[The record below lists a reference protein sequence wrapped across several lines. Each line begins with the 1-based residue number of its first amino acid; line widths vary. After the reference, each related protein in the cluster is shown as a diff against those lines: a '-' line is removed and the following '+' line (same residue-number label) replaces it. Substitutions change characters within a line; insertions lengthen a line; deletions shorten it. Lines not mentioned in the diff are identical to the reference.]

1 MQTIYEP
8 RGCAKEYAK
17 LALELYRCNAHDR
30 GGCIHGC
37 NYPCYV
43 PGCLKLTPAE
53 FRKGVR
59 PREGIIEALKEQ
71 APKYRGTRDRVLLS
85 FFSDP
90 YQKGVRKVTRYA
102 LVILRG
108 HGIPFLVLTKGGT
121 LAAQDFDLYGPR
133 DGFGVTLTTLNSA
146 ISATREP
153 LAASPLNRLTALGLA
168 KSKGIHTFVSLEP
181 VIDPAE
187 TLRIIEETHDL
198 VDHYNVGKLNHNR
211 AAEAKIDWR
220 LFGAQAIKR
229 LECFEKTY
237 TIKDDLRRY
246 LDGIPYTQTE
256 HRTAVAGGS
265 ATHRGA
271 SQSVVPGLRRPAA
284 RSAGRGQSPAAG
296 DQQAPQ
302 AVSSPD
308 TQE

>member
-8 RGCAKEYAK
+8 RGRAKEYAL
-17 LALELYRCNAHDR
+17 LALELYQSEKHER
-30 GGCIHGC
+30 GGCVHGC
-37 NYPCYV
+37 AYCYV

-59 PREGIIEALKEQ
+59 PREGIIDALKEQ
-71 APKYRGTRDRVLLS
+71 APKYEGTRDRVLLS

-90 YQKGVRKVTRYA
+90 YQKGVQSVTRYA
-102 LVILRG
+102 LGILRS
-108 HGIPFLVLTKGGT
+108 HGVPFLILTKGGT

-168 KSKGIHTFVSLEP
+168 KSKGIHTYVSLEP

-198 VDHYNVGKLNHNR
+198 VDHYNVGKLNHDR

-237 TIKDDLRRY
+237 TIKDDLARY

-256 HRTAVAGGS
+256 HRTVDGGRVRV
-265 ATHRGA
+265 HRTAPVRPEQG
-271 SQSVVPGLRRPAA
+271 VRRPTGT
-284 RSAGRGQSPAAG
+284 SGG
-296 DQQAPQ
+296 
-302 AVSSPD
+302 
-308 TQE
+308 